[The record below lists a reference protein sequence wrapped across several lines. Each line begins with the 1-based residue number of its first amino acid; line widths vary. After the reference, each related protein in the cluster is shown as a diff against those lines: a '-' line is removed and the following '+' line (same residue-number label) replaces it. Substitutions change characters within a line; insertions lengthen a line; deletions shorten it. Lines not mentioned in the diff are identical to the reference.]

1 MSSPPPDPSAARTSI
16 GWAHAPF
23 LTAAALP
30 WVWEA
35 HVRASWATLGR
46 DQGIFQ
52 YVAWAVATG
61 HTAYRDVRDV
71 NGPLTILVHR
81 VMLALGGADEHRFR
95 VLDLLFTALA
105 ALFVGAALP
114 SLGAERPSRSVRAA
128 WALATWVIVSSQVLG
143 FGWWDTAQRESFFDW
158 FVMVS
163 FGCALFAA
171 HAEGRRRVAFLV
183 LAGAAS
189 AAPWLGKPTYALV
202 TVVQVVA
209 LAFDEEVAT
218 RAHRLRVFASGVV
231 AGLAVPFGW
240 LLVCGDAGAWARIT
254 FHDVPVMYKFI
265 WPRGAID
272 ILSAP
277 WTMSIVVLACAASLA
292 TLGLV
297 FARGLPRRAL
307 PIAALPLVGLVSV
320 IVQKKGFLYHFHPV
334 SLGAALALLA
344 LGFCACTFAE
354 SARRHVLLLP
364 FRLLLVGGF
373 FVLAARAAITSNV
386 SAFPPAPPKGID
398 LEGPARLAP
407 FVRVDFF
414 PYALRTVAA
423 HLRAHTSATDTVQ
436 TYGMDPYLLFLAQR
450 KSATPYIYGYDLDAD
465 AALMGSWRA
474 EGLHPT
480 LEEQAQIRALRDG
493 HERDMLAR
501 IEKAPPAAFV
511 FIGRSPLLASADAL
525 VDFQIH
531 CPDAAAWVL
540 PRYRE
545 TLEVDGIRVLMRA
558 DLVHDAGPADS
569 K

>member
-1 MSSPPPDPSAARTSI
+1 MSSPSRSTLPSARGQI
-16 GWAHAPF
+16 GWLHAPA

-35 HVRASWATLGR
+35 HVRASWSTLGR

-52 YVAWAVATG
+52 YVAWAVAGG

-114 SLGAERPSRSVRAA
+114 SLGAERPTRGVRAA
-128 WALATWVIVSSQVLG
+128 WALATWVIVSAQVLG

-163 FGCALFAA
+163 FGSALFAA
-171 HAEGRRRVAFLV
+171 HADGRRRVVLLV
-183 LAGAAS
+183 VAGAAS

-202 TVVQVVA
+202 TVVQALA
-209 LAFDEEVAT
+209 LAFDEQVAT
-218 RAHRLRVFASGVV
+218 RAQRLRAFAGGI
-231 AGLAVPFGW
+231 ALGLAVPFGW
-240 LLVCGDAGAWARIT
+240 LVVCGDPGAWARIT

-265 WPRGAID
+265 WPRSAID

-277 WTMSIVVLACAASLA
+277 WTMSIVVLACVTSIA

-297 FARGLPRRAL
+297 LARGLPRRAL
-307 PIAALPLVGLVSV
+307 PLAALPLVGLASV

-344 LGFCACTFAE
+344 LGFRACAFAE
-354 SARRHVLLLP
+354 TARAHPLRLP
-364 FRLLLVGGF
+364 FRGLLLTGF
-373 FVLAARAAITSNV
+373 FVLAARAAITSSA
-386 SAFPPAPPKGID
+386 SAFPPAPPPGID
-398 LEGPARLAP
+398 PDGAARLAP

-414 PYALRTVAA
+414 PYALRVVAA
-423 HLRAHTSATDTVQ
+423 HLRAHTGPDDTVQ
-436 TYGMDPYLLFLAQR
+436 TYGMDPYILFLAQR

-480 LEEQAQIRALRDG
+480 PDEQAQIRALRDG
-493 HERDMLAR
+493 HERDLLAR

-511 FIGRSPLLASADAL
+511 FIGRSPLLASADAF

-540 PRYRE
+540 ARYRE
-545 TLEVDGIRVLMRA
+545 TLEVDGIRVWMRGDLA
-558 DLVHDAGPADS
+558 DQARPLE
-569 K
+569 